1 MYKYL
6 DKNKCKDVKDHE
18 ILNDYQS
25 ADSLGRRAIQN
36 CLFDNFFRLIPI
48 YERQYA
54 KLDSSEV
61 LSAYCNAQL
70 KIFKSFENSA
80 FKAQSSIKTYFE
92 TIFRRECID
101 LLRKKSSTNKVIDVD
116 IIVESKDESQDFV
129 ERSIE
134 EEDNNG
140 RLTALAKLMGMLTD
154 KCKLII
160 QLYTY
165 GHDFERI
172 AQELDYRSPV
182 VARERFFQCKK
193 RLITLY
199 KEINAA

>member
-6 DKNKCKDVKDHE
+6 DKNKCKDAKDQE
-18 ILNDYQS
+18 ILDDYIS
-25 ADSLGRRAIQN
+25 ADHLGRRAIQN
-36 CLFDNFFRLIPI
+36 CLFDNFFRLISI
-48 YERQYA
+48 YERQYT

-70 KIFKSFENSA
+70 KIFKSFENST

-101 LLRKKSSTNKVIDVD
+101 LLRKKSSIYKTIDIEK
-116 IIVESKDESQDFV
+116 IIESKDESPDFV

-134 EEDNNG
+134 AEENNH
-140 RLTALAKLMGMLTD
+140 RLMAFGKLMGMLTE

-160 QLYTY
+160 QLYNY
-165 GHDFERI
+165 GHDFEKI
-172 AQELDYRSPV
+172 AEELDYRSPI